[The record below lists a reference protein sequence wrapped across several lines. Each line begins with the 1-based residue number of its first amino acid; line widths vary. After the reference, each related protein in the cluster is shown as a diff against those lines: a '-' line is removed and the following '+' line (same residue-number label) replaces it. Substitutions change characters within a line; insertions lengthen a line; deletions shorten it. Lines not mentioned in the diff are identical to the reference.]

1 MIISC
6 IKCNKKFEVDANLI
20 PDSGRI
26 LQCGSCSY
34 KWHYTP
40 FVKLKNEIKTDD
52 VNKNIDY
59 SEPTVFNDDE
69 NDLIEDTNK
78 DDNKDTNNK
87 KNQNKIKEVNK
98 NIKQDKD
105 SKINFLNLLLVGII
119 TFIALIVIIDT
130 FKTPVSNFI
139 PDINMYLDSLYETLL
154 DIYLFTINLLK

>member
-1 MIISC
+1 M
-6 IKCNKKFEVDANLI
+6 
-20 PDSGRI
+20 
-26 LQCGSCSY
+26 
-34 KWHYTP
+34 
-40 FVKLKNEIKTDD
+40 
-52 VNKNIDY
+52 
-59 SEPTVFNDDE
+59 

-78 DDNKDTNNK
+78 DTNNK
-87 KNQNKIKEVNK
+87 KSLNKIKEVNK
-98 NIKQDKD
+98 NIKHDRD

>member
-6 IKCNKKFEVDANLI
+6 EKCNKKFEVDANLI

-40 FVKLKNEIKTDD
+40 FVKLENEIKTND
-52 VNKNIDY
+52 VNKDTDY
-59 SEPTVFNDDE
+59 GEPTVFSHDV

-78 DDNKDTNNK
+78 DTNNK
-87 KNQNKIKEVNK
+87 KSLNKIKEVNK
-98 NIKQDKD
+98 NIKHDRD